1 MINRVTTIIILL
13 AAVMLTA
20 TESQATTVSMV
31 SFQKHQLHITLD
43 IPSHT
48 AQITDKGTLETTQG
62 WNMFYINHN
71 AVIDSLFIGNRS
83 LEYMAVAIADT
94 AQLPSDI
101 RNILPGIEPE
111 GDPQLVFFQ
120 LQQGGI
126 FAFRMSYKAEFTDD
140 VSNTRF
146 SNEMVG
152 REVSGTILE
161 RGAYLSPSSYYYPQG
176 DENSFQCVLTANVPY
191 TWESVSDGNR
201 LANKRIDNRKE
212 QTWENPFESDGVM
225 FMAAP
230 YVTRSKWIDSIEVA
244 CYFFKADTGL
254 IDGYLDATIG
264 YISMYSEL
272 IGPYPYQR
280 FTVAENFFPT
290 GYGMP
295 AWTLLGQQ
303 VIRLPFIKR
312 TSLGHEVLHNWW
324 GNSVYVDY
332 DRGNW
337 CEGSTVY
344 GADYRYKLMRSSSD
358 AQAYRKN
365 ILKQYVSFVN
375 EQNDFP
381 VREFISRTSPN
392 TRTIGYNKAMMIFH
406 MIEGI
411 IGTDA
416 FFDAWKRL
424 YSDYKGKYIS
434 WEEWID
440 TFEKTSKTDLSYII
454 PQWID
459 KPGAPII
466 DIRIDKNVSDN
477 DNKTRTVTFTLLENS
492 KQEYQLKVPLQFK
505 GAVSSID
512 TFVVLD
518 SPEST
523 YVMTVPINI
532 SSVSVDPKCNLF
544 RKLYP
549 EEIEPIISTIMGNP
563 KKRFISFETENH
575 IDEQFIAFCEN
586 FTDDSVIVLSSYDF
600 PVEDSGYFTVVL
612 NSTELP
618 AYLKERVHFLKDSVA
633 INSETFPREGH
644 TFVLSGQ
651 NWPNIK
657 KYLIIVTTDGKSL
670 PRLGKLVPHYGKY
683 SFLVFEGTHNVSKG
697 NWNVEK
703 SPLTREL

>member
-1 MINRVTTIIILL
+1 
-13 AAVMLTA
+13 
-20 TESQATTVSMV
+20 
-31 SFQKHQLHITLD
+31 
-43 IPSHT
+43 
-48 AQITDKGTLETTQG
+48 
-62 WNMFYINHN
+62 
-71 AVIDSLFIGNRS
+71 
-83 LEYMAVAIADT
+83 
-94 AQLPSDI
+94 
-101 RNILPGIEPE
+101 
-111 GDPQLVFFQ
+111 
-120 LQQGGI
+120 
-126 FAFRMSYKAEFTDD
+126 
-140 VSNTRF
+140 
-146 SNEMVG
+146 
-152 REVSGTILE
+152 
-161 RGAYLSPSSYYYPQG
+161 
-176 DENSFQCVLTANVPY
+176 
-191 TWESVSDGNR
+191 
-201 LANKRIDNRKE
+201 
-212 QTWENPFESDGVM
+212 
-225 FMAAP
+225 
-230 YVTRSKWIDSIEVA
+230 
-244 CYFFKADTGL
+244 
-254 IDGYLDATIG
+254 
-264 YISMYSEL
+264 
-272 IGPYPYQR
+272 
-280 FTVAENFFPT
+280 
-290 GYGMP
+290 
-295 AWTLLGQQ
+295 
-303 VIRLPFIKR
+303 
-312 TSLGHEVLHNWW
+312 
-324 GNSVYVDY
+324 
-332 DRGNW
+332 
-337 CEGSTVY
+337 
-344 GADYRYKLMRSSSD
+344 
-358 AQAYRKN
+358 
-365 ILKQYVSFVN
+365 
-375 EQNDFP
+375 
-381 VREFISRTSPN
+381 
-392 TRTIGYNKAMMIFH
+392 MMIFH

-466 DIRIDKNVSDN
+466 DIRIDKNISDN
-477 DNKTRTVTFTLLENS
+477 DSKTRTVTFTLLENS